1 MNELFIKIHNLK
13 NELDNLKI
21 IKNLNYYNNLIIN
34 NEILKTKI
42 DKYYKDN
49 SKDLLFEIYNYEEIK
64 KYKECETEINLLI
77 MMINSKLKKIT
88 NSGDIYESN

>member
-1 MNELFIKIHNLK
+1 MNELFIKIQNLK

-42 DKYYKDN
+42 DKYCKDN
-49 SKDLLFEIYNYEEIK
+49 SKDLLFEIYNY
-64 KYKECETEINLLI
+64 
-77 MMINSKLKKIT
+77 
-88 NSGDIYESN
+88 